1 LQRFLFLRQAWR
13 NIVPRDDVSWIGR
26 AIEET
31 ARRPTAPYSSVG
43 AVLKRCREC
52 GMSDQD
58 LTDLARGLQAEMLFA
73 LCYLLDDPAFDEPE
87 LADFSWGLFEVD
99 SDGKP
104 RGARIGALHESVL
117 ETDPTG
123 REMRPRS

>member
-1 LQRFLFLRQAWR
+1 VDIPASIGKLTALFRKFGAPDPASWA
-13 NIVPRDDVSWIGR
+13 VSWIDR

-43 AVLKRCREC
+43 AVLKRCRER
-52 GMSDQD
+52 GISDQD
-58 LTDLARGLQAEMLFA
+58 
-73 LCYLLDDPAFDEPE
+73 
-87 LADFSWGLFEVD
+87 
-99 SDGKP
+99 
-104 RGARIGALHESVL
+104 